1 MNYTKEQLIETFDLP
16 QNYTLQ
22 ELNEKLEDMTEAL
35 MDKYDKKKV
44 DLFIEQAKQKLLPQV
59 KTEDLLP
66 KSQDTFL
73 TTPKETTFIYTQPSN
88 YFKGDLNPLE
98 KRFITRG
105 VCIDTL
111 FRPNYFNSSSTDFVY
126 EFPENYKNI
135 VSMKISAIEIPITWY
150 SFSTQKKNNT
160 FKINLTTVVIPDGN
174 YTNATITAFM
184 NQPGIL
190 PPLIV
195 FSIDPATTKSSF
207 SAPFSFT
214 LDFSVGSLSIFQTAG
229 WNLGFRK
236 STYTGSIITS
246 ESSWGSSFDNYFFIE
261 IDDFQRN
268 FISDS
273 IVSVTNSGY
282 VGKNIIARIPI
293 SNSYNTIMTSNDSDA
308 LFKTREYLG
317 PVRLEKLHIRLL
329 NRFGM
334 VIDLNQNDYS
344 IMIELTQLFS

>member
-1 MNYTKEQLIETFDLP
+1 MNYTKEQLIETFELSL
-16 QNYTLQ
+16 NYTLQ
-22 ELNEKLEDMTEAL
+22 ELNEKLEDMTEIL

-44 DLFIEQAKQKLLPQV
+44 DLFIEQAKQKLTPQV
-59 KTEDLLP
+59 KTEEIP
-66 KSQDTFL
+66 KSQDTYL

-135 VSMKISAIEIPITWY
+135 VSMKITAIEIPITWF
-150 SFSTQKKNNT
+150 SFSKQKKNNT
-160 FKINLTTVVIPDGN
+160 FKINQTTITIPDGN
-174 YTNATITAFM
+174 YNNATISAFI
-184 NQPGIL
+184 NQPGKL
-190 PPLIV
+190 PPQIV
-195 FSIDPATTKSSF
+195 FSIDPATTKCSF
-207 SAPFSFT
+207 TAPFSFT

-236 STYTGSIITS
+236 STYTGSTITS

-273 IVSVTNSGY
+273 IVSVTNAGY

-293 SNSYNTIMTSNDSDA
+293 CSSYNTIMSSNSDT

-329 NRFGM
+329 NKFGV

>member
-1 MNYTKEQLIETFDLP
+1 MNYTKEQLIETFELSI
-16 QNYTLQ
+16 NYTLQ
-22 ELNEKLEDMTEAL
+22 ELNEKLEDMTEIL
-35 MDKYDKKKV
+35 MEKYDKKKV
-44 DLFIEQAKQKLLPQV
+44 ELFIEQAKQKLIPH
-59 KTEDLLP
+59 EEILP
-66 KSQDTFL
+66 KLQDTYL
-73 TTPKETTFIYTQPSN
+73 TPPKETTFIYTQPSN

-111 FRPNYFNSSSTDFVY
+111 FRPNYFNSSSTDFIY

-135 VSMKISAIEIPITWY
+135 VSMKITAIEIPITWY
-150 SFSTQKKNNT
+150 AFSTQKKNNT
-160 FKINLTTVVIPDGN
+160 FKINQTTITIPDGN
-174 YTNATITAFM
+174 YDDITITAFL

-190 PPLIV
+190 PPQIV

-214 LDFSVGSLSIFQTAG
+214 LDFSVGPLSIFQTAG
-229 WNLGFRK
+229 WNLGFRRPI
-236 STYTGSIITS
+236 YTGTTITS

-273 IVSVTNSGY
+273 IVSVTNAGY

-293 SNSYNTIMTSNDSDA
+293 FDSYNKTMTSNNSDA

-329 NRFGM
+329 NRFGV

-344 IMIELTQLFS
+344 IMIELTQLLS